1 MRQGTTRPIRLVAL
15 ALLVGA
21 SASAWAQAPK
31 PATPPAPVP
40 APARTPTPPV
50 APAAGTGAAAVPTP
64 GVVVTVNGAPITEK
78 DIDSIL
84 SKSQS
89 QGKAPTPQMR
99 EQAITELAVQRVLLD
114 EAKRLKLDT
123 APAFLEKLENIRQL
137 TLIEALVDDFLIKYP
152 ITEMDERA
160 EYDRQKKVLGNGTTT
175 QQYQLR
181 QVIVRTEQEGREL
194 IARAQK
200 GEAFERLAEVSID
213 QNTRANGGMI
223 GWVFPTDLLPIL
235 GAVVVNLQKGAV
247 AATPIQTGIGWHV
260 MKLDDT
266 RTYKIPAFEEA
277 RAQMR
282 QGVLTQRRQAL
293 IDDLMRKAV
302 VKRP

>member
-1 MRQGTTRPIRLVAL
+1 MRQETTSPIRLLTL
-15 ALLVGA
+15 ALLMCV
-21 SASAWAQAPK
+21 SASALAQAPK

-40 APARTPTPPV
+40 APARTP
-50 APAAGTGAAAVPTP
+50 APAPGTGSAVAPTP
-64 GVVVTVNGAPITEK
+64 GVVVTVNGSAITEK
-78 DIDSIL
+78 EVESL
-84 SKSQS
+84 LAKSQS
-89 QGKAPTPQMR
+89 PGKTPTPQMR
-99 EQAITELAVQRVLLD
+99 EQAITELAVQRVLLE
-114 EAKRLKLDT
+114 EAKRMKLDA
-123 APAFLEKLENIRQL
+123 APAFIEKLENIRQL
-137 TLIEALVDDFLIKYP
+137 ALIEALVDDFLIKYP
-152 ITEMDERA
+152 ITETDERV
-160 EYDRQKKVLGNGTTT
+160 EYDRQKKILGNGTTT

-181 QVIVRTEQEGREL
+181 QVIVRTEQEGRDL

-200 GEAFERLAEVSID
+200 GEPFEKLVDVSID
-213 QNTRANGGMI
+213 QNTRTNGGLV

-247 AATPIQTGIGWHV
+247 AATPVQTPIGWHV
-260 MKLDDT
+260 LKLDDT
-266 RTYKIPAFEEA
+266 RTYKIPTFEEA